1 MIGTTNYGIAVSS
14 GRDNQVY
21 NNTVISSGLL
31 PNGQKAASQNVG
43 IYVWNQSG
51 DPFFQ
56 SPIVQGN
63 TIGWNGPSGG
73 RNDEWTPD
81 ANASDTMLSGTITLA
96 TEQSY
101 YTAWTQRVSGAGLT
115 VGA

>member
-1 MIGTTNYGIAVSS
+1 
-14 GRDNQVY
+14 
-21 NNTVISSGLL
+21 
-31 PNGQKAASQNVG
+31 VG

-56 SPIVQGN
+56 KPQVYGN
-63 TIGWNGPSGG
+63 TVGWMGQGG

-81 ANASDTMLSGTITLA
+81 ATGVSDASLSGSITQA
-96 TEQSY
+96 TETQY
-101 YTAWTQRVSGAGLT
+101 YNQWVQRVQTAGLT